1 MYKIKKDR
9 PKRNREDD
17 FFMKKTILLFLLILL
32 FYVIIG
38 HVSAEKLIP
47 DDAIRMRVIPNSNS
61 SYDQAIKLKVRD
73 LIQEEMYQL
82 LKDTKGSNEARE
94 KIVLELP
101 TIDTKVK
108 QLLAKENYS
117 LGYKVSFGQHYFP
130 EKEYKGVTYE
140 EGMYESLLI
149 TLGKGEG
156 DNWWCVLFPPLCLI
170 EAEESTEVEY
180 KSFVAEMIEK
190 FM

>member
-1 MYKIKKDR
+1 
-9 PKRNREDD
+9 
-17 FFMKKTILLFLLILL
+17 MKKTLLLIIFILL
-32 FYVIIG
+32 FYIIVG

-61 SYDQAIKLKVRD
+61 EYDQAMKIKVRD
-73 LIQEEMYQL
+73 MVQNKMYNL
-82 LKDTKGSNEARE
+82 LQDTKGSTEARE
-94 KIVLELP
+94 KILLELP
-101 TIDTKVK
+101 NIESEVK
-108 QLLAKENYS
+108 NLLQKENYT
-117 LGYKVSFGQHYFP
+117 LGYKVSFGQHFFP
-130 EKEYKGVTYE
+130 EKVYKGVTYE
-140 EGMYESLLI
+140 EGMYESLLV

>member
-1 MYKIKKDR
+1 
-9 PKRNREDD
+9 
-17 FFMKKTILLFLLILL
+17 MKKTVILFLGIIL
-32 FYVIIG
+32 FYILIG

-61 SYDQAIKLKVRD
+61 TYDQEIKIKVRD
-73 LIQEEMYQL
+73 LVQKEMYEL
-82 LKDTKGSNEARE
+82 LKDTRGSKEARE
-94 KIVLELP
+94 KILLELP
-101 TIDTKVK
+101 TIETKVK
-108 QLLAKENYS
+108 DLLSKEQYT
-117 LGYKVSFGQHYFP
+117 LGYQVSFGQHYFP
-130 EKEYKGVTYE
+130 EKQYKGVTYE

-156 DNWWCVLFPPLCLI
+156 DNWWCVLFPPLCII

-180 KSFVAEMIEK
+180 KSFVVEMIEK